1 MMSPLELA
9 AAFAL
14 WLVFLPAP
22 GHPVIKNSDHV
33 SLGLINLEIVPL
45 PDGLDAEAVEFDA
58 SGKPK
63 PFSSVDERDV
73 EPCF

>member
-1 MMSPLELA
+1 M
-9 AAFAL
+9 
-14 WLVFLPAP
+14 VRFLPAP
-22 GHPVIKNSDHV
+22 GHPAIENSDHV
-33 SLGLINLEIVPL
+33 SPGLINLEIVPL

>member
-1 MMSPLELA
+1 V
-9 AAFAL
+9 

-22 GHPVIKNSDHV
+22 GHPAIKNPDHV
-33 SLGLINLEIVPL
+33 SLGLINLEIVSL
-45 PDGLDAEAVEFDA
+45 PDGLDGEAVEFDA

-63 PFSSVDERDV
+63 PLSFVDERDV

>member
-1 MMSPLELA
+1 
-9 AAFAL
+9 
-14 WLVFLPAP
+14 VVRFLPAP
-22 GHPVIKNSDHV
+22 GHPCHKNSDRIP
-33 SLGLINLEIVPL
+33 LGLINLEIRYQVASTL
-45 PDGLDAEAVEFDA
+45 KRLNLT

>member
-1 MMSPLELA
+1 
-9 AAFAL
+9 
-14 WLVFLPAP
+14 LPAP
-22 GHPVIKNSDHV
+22 SHPAIKNSDHV

-45 PDGLDAEAVEFDA
+45 LDGLDTEAVEFYA